1 MAKKEESPGKA
12 SSKAAEETVE
22 KVDENC
28 ETSTTEENG
37 EGATKENGEGATS
50 TGEGEG
56 EGASSEGEG
65 EDVVVPGPAGGYYQV
80 GEDTLSE
87 YINGNIAGDSIIQK
101 KKGGP
106 FVSSRT
112 GEVFVP
118 VSILGDLQVPPV

>member
-28 ETSTTEENG
+28 ETST
-37 EGATKENGEGATS
+37 TKENGEGATS